1 MLANLWCK
9 VILYYQFF
17 SIDVGVSA
25 SSQLR
30 CEMDIT
36 THGGSH
42 VPFTGDRAPIEA
54 ATFPSRGQ
62 GTHRGSHVPFTGD
75 RVPIEA
81 ATFPSRGQ
89 GAHRNSHVPFTGT
102 GRP

>member
-1 MLANLWCK
+1 MCIPKESSEVVHLILHGVDVQPHAGTIFGVKL
-9 VILYYQFF
+9 ILYYQFF

-36 THGGSH
+36 TCGGSH

-54 ATFPSRGQ
+54 ATFPSRG
-62 GTHRGSHVPFTGD
+62 
-75 RVPIEA
+75 
-81 ATFPSRGQ
+81 
-89 GAHRNSHVPFTGT
+89 T